1 MARQLPDQAQRKTKM
16 TYGKSVLISRQAAYQ
31 RNRNVVTISASRKGL
46 GPISNAIVL
55 VLVVC
60 LLGLMYLTQVT
71 RTNALGY
78 KLSELTTRQSQLKEE
93 YASLEVESVRLQS
106 LERVQ
111 TSTVTQSM
119 NETKPTAFATD

>member
-1 MARQLPDQAQRKTKM
+1 M

-31 RNRNVVTISASRKGL
+31 RNRNVITISANRAGL

-55 VLVVC
+55 ILVVC

-78 KLSELTTRQSQLKEE
+78 RLSDLTTRQTQLKEE
-93 YASLEVESVRLQS
+93 YASLEVEAVRLQS
-106 LERVQ
+106 LDRVQ
-111 TSTVTQSM
+111 NSTVAQGM
-119 NETKPTAFATD
+119 AEIKPTAFAN

>member
-1 MARQLPDQAQRKTKM
+1 M

-31 RNRNVVTISASRKGL
+31 RNRNVITISAHRAGL

-55 VLVVC
+55 ILVVC

-78 KLSELTTRQSQLKEE
+78 RLSDLTTRQTQLKEE
-93 YASLEVESVRLQS
+93 YAKFRTGPKQYCG
-106 LERVQ
+106 
-111 TSTVTQSM
+111 
-119 NETKPTAFATD
+119 TKYDRDKTNRFC